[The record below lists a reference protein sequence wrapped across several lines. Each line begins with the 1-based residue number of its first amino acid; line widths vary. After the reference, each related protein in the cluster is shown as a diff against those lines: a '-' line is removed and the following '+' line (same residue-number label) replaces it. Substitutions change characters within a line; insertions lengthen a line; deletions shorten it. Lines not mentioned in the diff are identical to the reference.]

1 MPFTLKR
8 CETTFG
14 IYTTTS
20 FILPHEYIQPLLHFT
35 NNHNN
40 NKDKNN
46 DNHNDNHNDN
56 EKDNHNDKQHI
67 SS

>member
-14 IYTTTS
+14 IYTTTTTS
-20 FILPHEYIQPLLHFT
+20 FILPHEYIQQQLIHFT
-35 NNHNN
+35 NNDNHNH
-40 NKDKNN
+40 N
-46 DNHNDNHNDN
+46 DNHNDNDNDN